1 MIANFEQLDCHIR
14 VVGVYIYIYIALY
27 GSGAIPRSGSRQLAQ
42 VGLPTNLTSP
52 FINQEGPPREQIF
65 HPFGL

>member
-42 VGLPTNLTSP
+42 VGLPTNFDISIHQPGGTTA
-52 FINQEGPPREQIF
+52 
-65 HPFGL
+65 